1 MAYLNYQ
8 SPKLES
14 KSYNLV
20 INSSVLL
27 PFLIIQFSVAFSP
40 GLIIALVVNQS
51 VQNSRRKGVEV
62 ALGAAAGAIGLTF
75 VSALVVSLLVN
86 TVPVMITVIYF
97 IGSIYILIKG
107 YQTITSDVS
116 TETVIDNNTAFL
128 SGLKVNLLNPKMWV
142 FYLTVL
148 PIYMTSEG
156 GYFLSLVYL
165 GLITLVINFIADI
178 TYAYTSDFFFK
189 NSSEKTKGVINK
201 LSGISLVLIGL
212 YLFVSKFF

>member
-1 MAYLNYQ
+1 M
-8 SPKLES
+8 
-14 KSYNLV
+14 

-62 ALGAAAGAIGLTF
+62 ALGAATGAIGLTF
-75 VSALVVSLLVN
+75 VSALVVSLLVS

-107 YQTITSDVS
+107 YQTITSKVS
-116 TETVIDNNTAFL
+116 TETAIDSNTAFL

-148 PIYMTSEG
+148 PIYMTSES

>member
-1 MAYLNYQ
+1 M
-8 SPKLES
+8 
-14 KSYNLV
+14 
-20 INSSVLL
+20 ISSTVLL

-51 VQNSRRKGVEV
+51 VQNSRRKGIEV
-62 ALGAAAGAIGLTF
+62 GVGAAVGAIGITL
-75 VSALVVSLLVN
+75 VSAIVVSLLVN
-86 TVPVMITVIYF
+86 TVPVMINIIYF
-97 IGSIYILIKG
+97 IGSIYIILKG
-107 YQTITSDVS
+107 YQTITSD
-116 TETVIDNNTAFL
+116 TGTKEKIADNSAFL
-128 SGLKVNLLNPKMWV
+128 SGFQVNLLNPKMWV

-165 GLITLVINFIADI
+165 GLVTLVINFVADI

-189 NSSEKTKGVINK
+189 NSSEKTKNIINK
-201 LSGISLVLIGL
+201 LSGVSLVLIGT